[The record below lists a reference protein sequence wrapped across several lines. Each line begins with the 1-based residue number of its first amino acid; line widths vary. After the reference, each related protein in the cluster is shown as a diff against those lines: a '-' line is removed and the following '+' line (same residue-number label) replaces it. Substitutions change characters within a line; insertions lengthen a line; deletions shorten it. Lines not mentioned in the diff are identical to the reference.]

1 MNKSILPLALSA
13 LSLSIFTANA
23 ATDDPQGVVGGDPIN
38 ISQAPYQV
46 ALINNSGQQFCGGTI
61 IAKNWVVTAAHCLW
75 GISPGRITVV
85 AGKTHRSE
93 FSNGLDV
100 TEVHKYPGFYD
111 TKGGKDIGLL
121 KLGRDLD
128 LSNPNIQAIGY
139 VTSNDAA
146 AGLTAPGTLA
156 TLTGWGRLNYP
167 GNYAA
172 QLQSVDMHLTSLDD
186 ALAIF
191 KSHYGIHTLTPDQLP
206 AWENGKSA
214 CHGDSGGPLVV
225 PKGDSVVLA
234 GVVSWGKDCADIA
247 PSMFARVSSFSSWI
261 QGIVGDV
268 IDPDPS
274 NIPPTVYLS
283 NPSQGQQFDQ
293 GDAIEI
299 TAIANDSDGVI
310 TKVQFYQNNMLLSE
324 DSQSPYSYILQ
335 GAAVGNHALTAMAFD
350 DNVVSTT
357 STTVTIKVLA
367 GGDTGC
373 ASLDEWSAS
382 QVYARSG
389 ENVGYKG
396 NQYKNKWW
404 TQGEQPDQSGQWGV
418 WQLVGVCQ

>member
-13 LSLSIFTANA
+13 LSLSLFAANA
-23 ATDDPQGVVGGDPIN
+23 AVDDSQGVVGGDPIN

-100 TEVHKYPGFYD
+100 IEVHKYPGFYD
-111 TKGGKDIGLL
+111 TKNGKDIGLL

-128 LSNPNIQAIGY
+128 LSNPGIKAIGY
-139 VTSNDAA
+139 ATSNDAG
-146 AGLTAPGTLA
+146 AGLTEPGRLA

-167 GNYAA
+167 GNYAE
-172 QLQSVDMHLTSLDD
+172 QLQSVNMHLASLED

-225 PKGDSVVLA
+225 PKGDSVILA

-261 QGIVGDV
+261 QGIVGNVDNTG
-268 IDPDPS
+268 

-283 NPSQGQQFDQ
+283 NPVEGQQFNQ
-293 GDAIEI
+293 GDTIEI
-299 TAIANDSDGVI
+299 TAMADDGDGVVS
-310 TKVQFYQNNMLLSE
+310 KVQFYQNNVLLSE
-324 DSQSPYSYILQ
+324 DTQYPYSHQLQ
-335 GAAVGNHALTAMAFD
+335 GAAVGNHTLTAVAFD
-350 DNVVSTT
+350 DNAVSTT
-357 STTVTIKVLA
+357 STAVTIKVM
-367 GGDTGC
+367 GDNDTGC
-373 ASLDEWSAS
+373 TGVAEWSAS

-389 ENVGYKG
+389 KNVGYKG
-396 NQYKNKWW
+396 NQYQNKWW

-418 WQLVGVCQ
+418 WKLIGVCE